1 MSFDSKIDGV
11 PGALSVGALLFCTG
25 IGIGYS
31 AADTALQMA
40 GLSWPHVDP
49 TSLVEMVQHWAQG
62 TVGDVVEKSAA
73 VVESVAAAPKG
84 LPAEGLSAS
93 QCGALAVSG
102 LSVFAKEA
110 LFRYTL

>member
-1 MSFDSKIDGV
+1 M
-11 PGALSVGALLFCTG
+11 FCTG

-31 AADTALQMA
+31 ATDSALEMA
-40 GLSWPHVDP
+40 GLAWPHIDP
-49 TSLVEMVQHWAQG
+49 SSMAAMVQNWISG
-62 TVGDVVEKSAA
+62 TVGDVVEKSTA

-84 LPAEGLSAS
+84 FPSEGLTTS

-102 LSVFAKEA
+102 LSVVAKEA